1 MTFEMGLQDWKIYCY
16 HKYFFHSF
24 IMHVFCS
31 FRGYIGPGGLHEA
44 VNSTEASVY
53 QNCTGGAAG
62 YIDRQVFGDDHIYQS
77 PTCKVWQKEY

>member
-1 MTFEMGLQDWKIYCY
+1 MTFEMGLQDWEIYCY
-16 HKYFFHSF
+16 HTYFFHSF